1 MAMRALRLRRVL
13 ISIGASDDQAD
24 EFVNA
29 IDELPSKQDLGRALA
44 EMEQRLV
51 NRMLLIGIGLSGL
64 VIAAMALL
72 TQL

>member
-29 IDELPSKQDLGRALA
+29 IDELPSKPDLSRALA

-51 NRMLLIGIGLSGL
+51 NRMLPIGIGLSGL